1 VAGLAPGYSHED
13 IPADDKLGRPMNPII
28 LIHATPADEKR
39 GLVQAIRET
48 WVAEWGHHL
57 IPWRFIYDRTY
68 VGPAQKDEWTFD
80 VDPGYWVMMRKT
92 KAACRRALDQGYS
105 HVFIICSDT
114 YVVIPR
120 LLASG
125 YENHH
130 YSGHRAGEGHAGGG
144 CGYWLDGRAMRAVIE
159 ARTFNDY
166 EDRWVGTVLKEAGIE
181 CFHDPRYWGAVHPY
195 LDGIITVHLH
205 QGDGMMDPQLLRDQ
219 HIVFMTEGEICGH

>member
-1 VAGLAPGYSHED
+1 
-13 IPADDKLGRPMNPII
+13 MNPII
-28 LIHATPADEKR
+28 LIHATPADESR

-48 WVAEWGHHL
+48 WVAEWGHL
-57 IPWRFIYDRTY
+57 IPHRFIYDRTY

-92 KAACRRALDQGYS
+92 QAACALAAVQGYS
-105 HVFIICSDT
+105 HAFIICSDT
-114 YVVIPR
+114 YVVVPR
-120 LLASG
+120 LLESG
-125 YENHH
+125 YEKHS
-130 YSGHRAGEGHAGGG
+130 YVGHRAGEGHAGGG

-219 HIVFMTEGEICGH
+219 HTVFMTEGEICGTH